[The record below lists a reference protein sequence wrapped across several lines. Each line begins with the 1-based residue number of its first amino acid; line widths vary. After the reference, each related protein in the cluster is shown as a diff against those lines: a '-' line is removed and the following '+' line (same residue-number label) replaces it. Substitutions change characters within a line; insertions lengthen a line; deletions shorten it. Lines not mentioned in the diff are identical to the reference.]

1 MDTALVRSLVERG
14 GTTLVQQLD
23 PRRSVTGKLAAV
35 GVAMALLTTALV
47 TIAIWQLTTRL
58 VTTFEG
64 AQVVYR
70 GGILTVA
77 VLLAAQFLALAVVRQ
92 SIVGGLRELDGRAR
106 AIVEKG
112 THGTEFST
120 ARRDEIGQLSW
131 RVAALRDELETQVET
146 VESLNRELATVAT
159 NQSQTLA
166 ACRRGDLT
174 RRMETET
181 GIPQFEAL
189 ATNFNAMMDE
199 TETMVAEIRTYSQ
212 RVTAAAAE
220 TTDYAGRVQQSA
232 TAVTDST
239 ASISDGV
246 DEQYAR
252 LEGTAEAM
260 ETLADSVDSIA
271 AETVAVARRSER
283 AATTTREGAAA
294 AEDALEQLAEIRA
307 RTNRSVEEIAALSE
321 LVGEIGEITDL
332 ISEMTRRTS
341 HLANNTQ
348 IEAARD
354 ADGEISKRLTRQIK
368 QLAADTDGAA
378 TDIER
383 IVDGIESQTAAAVA
397 EITETQAA
405 IERSTETI
413 EGALGALEDV
423 ESVVTATSKE
433 IDAIDDATDTQAA
446 GTADVLESV
455 EAIRE
460 ISAETATEAST
471 AARAATEQQTTVD
484 EIQDRLDWLSSTAT
498 DLESRLERF
507 TVRESSVSRKPSRGA
522 TQ

>member
-1 MDTALVRSLVERG
+1 MDTVLVRSWVEQR
-14 GTTLVQQLD
+14 GTTLARQLD
-23 PRRSVTGKLAAV
+23 PRRSITGKLAVV
-35 GVAMALLTTALV
+35 GVAMALLTTVLV
-47 TIAIWQLTTRL
+47 ATAIWQLTTRF

-70 GGILTVA
+70 GGVLTLV
-77 VLLAAQFLALAVVRQ
+77 VLLAGQVVTLAVVRQ
-92 SIVGGLRELDGRAR
+92 SVVGGLRELDGWTRT
-106 AIVEKG
+106 IVEKG

-120 ARRDEIGQLSW
+120 TRRDEIGQLSW
-131 RVAALRDELETQVET
+131 RVAELRDELATQVET

-159 NQSQTLA
+159 SQSQTLA

-212 RVTAAAAE
+212 RLTAAAAE
-220 TTDYAGRVQQSA
+220 TTDHAGQVHQSA
-232 TAVTDST
+232 MAVTDST

-246 DEQYAR
+246 DRQHSR

-260 ETLADSVDSIA
+260 ETLADSVDAIA
-271 AETVAVARRSER
+271 AETVTVARRSER
-283 AATTTREGAAA
+283 AASTTREGAAA
-294 AEDALEQLAEIRA
+294 AEDALEQLTEIRA
-307 RTNRSVEEIAALSE
+307 RTDRSVEEMEALSE

-348 IEAARD
+348 IEASRD
-354 ADGEISKRLTRQIK
+354 GDGEISKRLTRQIK
-368 QLAADTDGAA
+368 KLAADTDGAA

-383 IVDGIESQTAAAVA
+383 IVDGIESQTAAAVS
-397 EITETQAA
+397 EITETRAA
-405 IERSTETI
+405 IERSAEPI

-423 ESVVTATSKE
+423 ESVVRATSNE
-433 IDAIDDATDTQAA
+433 IDAIDEATDTQAA
-446 GTADVLESV
+446 RTVDVLESV

-471 AARAATEQQTTVD
+471 AARAAAEQQTIAD
-484 EIQDRLDWLSSTAT
+484 EIQNRLDWLSSTAT
-498 DLESRLERF
+498 DLERRLEQF
-507 TVRESSVSRKPSRGA
+507 TVRESSVSRGPSRGA

>member
-1 MDTALVRSLVERG
+1 M
-14 GTTLVQQLD
+14 
-23 PRRSVTGKLAAV
+23 AV
-35 GVAMALLTTALV
+35 LTTAAV
-47 TIAIWQLTTRL
+47 AIAVWQLTSRF

-70 GGILTVA
+70 GGVLTLL
-77 VLLAAQFLALAVVRQ
+77 VLLTGQFVALAVVRQ
-92 SIVGGLRELDGRAR
+92 SLVGGLRELDERTR

-120 ARRDEIGQLSW
+120 ARKDEIGQLSW

-159 NQSQTLA
+159 SHSQTLA

-181 GIPQFEAL
+181 DIPQFEAL

-220 TTDYAGRVQQSA
+220 TTDHAGRVNQSA
-232 TAVTDST
+232 MAVTDST

-246 DEQYAR
+246 DQQYAR
-252 LEGTAEAM
+252 LEQTAGAM

-271 AETVAVARRSER
+271 AETVSVARRSER

-307 RTNRSVEEIAALSE
+307 QTNRSVEEIRTLAE

-332 ISEMTRRTS
+332 ISEMTKRTN

-348 IEAARD
+348 IEASRD
-354 ADGEISKRLTRQIK
+354 GDGEISKRLTRQIK
-368 QLAADTDGAA
+368 KLAADTDGAA

-383 IVDGIESQTAAAVA
+383 IVDGIESQTAAAVS
-397 EITETQAA
+397 EITETEAA
-405 IERSTETI
+405 IERSAETI

-423 ESVVTATSKE
+423 ESVVTATSNE
-433 IDAIDDATDTQAA
+433 IDAIDEATDTQAA
-446 GTADVLESV
+446 RTADALESV
-455 EAIRE
+455 EAVRE

-471 AARAATEQQTTVD
+471 AARAAAEQQTTVD

-507 TVRESSVSRKPSRGA
+507 TVRESSVSRDSPRGA